1 MEQYVSRQPIF
12 DKKLCLQAYK
22 LLCFGG
28 DCHSDDYAGE
38 PEMSVGQLVRR
49 TITDDAAKI
58 AADKIIFID
67 YTDRILNN
75 QVELPLGSE
84 RMVVEV
90 SSEIAPT
97 EQVCAALSAIKTA
110 GYKIALDK
118 LNVVFPDEAILQL
131 TDIVKVDFRTTTEAD
146 RPRMLARLK
155 QYNMEFLALDVKDR
169 NEYQEAIALGFNL
182 FQGFFFA
189 SPTLISSGQMKTISL
204 NRVRLIGE
212 LFADRPSFDELTN
225 IVESDV
231 NMSFKLLKLI
241 NSAAFYRRNKIKN
254 INQALVI
261 LGLKELRKWA
271 TLIMLEDNC
280 QDKPEELV
288 RVAIIRAKMME
299 TTAHQQLPQIDS
311 QKAFLVGLMSLI
323 DVMMEK
329 PMEKVLEELPL
340 DDEIAVALL
349 SRNNVFGALLKM
361 IELYEQ
367 SSFEGVRKIAEALNL
382 TGQKLPFIYFEA
394 LEWAELLAK
403 DL

>member
-1 MEQYVSRQPIF
+1 MEQYISRQPIF
-12 DKKLCLQAYK
+12 DAHLGLLAYE
-22 LLCFGG
+22 LLCFGNECDVENQVVG
-28 DCHSDDYAGE
+28 AE
-38 PEMSVGQLVRR
+38 LSVKQLVKN
-49 TITDDAAKI
+49 TITDDATRI
-58 AADKIIFID
+58 AADKVIYVD
-67 YTDRILNN
+67 YTDRIINDR
-75 QVELPLGSE
+75 VELYLDSN

-97 EQVCAALSAIKTA
+97 DKVFAAIDNIRKL

-118 LNVVFPDEAILQL
+118 LNVVFPEEKLLRLAN
-131 TDIVKVDFRTTTEAD
+131 IVKIDFRTTTSAD
-146 RPRMLARLK
+146 RRVMLTRLASCGV
-155 QYNMEFLALDVKDR
+155 ELLALNVKDR
-169 NEYQEAIALGFNL
+169 SEYQEAIAMGFNL

-189 SPTLISSGQMKTISL
+189 SPTLISSAEMKSISL
-204 NRVRLIGE
+204 NHIRLIGE
-212 LFADRPSFDELTN
+212 LFAEKPSFDALTN

-231 NMSFKLLKLI
+231 NMSYKLLKLI

-299 TTAHQQLPQIDS
+299 TIAHQQLPQIDS

-323 DVMMEK
+323 DVMMER

-340 DDEIAVALL
+340 DDEIGVALMN
-349 SRNNVFGALLKM
+349 RKNVFGILLRM

-367 SSFEGVRKIAEALNL
+367 SSFEGVRHITEGLNL
-382 TGQKLPFIYFEA
+382 SGQKLPFIYFEA

>member
-1 MEQYVSRQPIF
+1 MEQYISRQPIF
-12 DKKLCLQAYK
+12 DEHLALLAYE
-22 LLCFGG
+22 LLCFGNE
-28 DCHSDDYAGE
+28 CHSDRSSDVE
-38 PEMSVGQLVRR
+38 ISVKQLVQSA
-49 TITDDAAKI
+49 ITDDAARI
-58 AADKIIFID
+58 AADKIIYVDF
-67 YTDRILNN
+67 TDKILNDR
-75 QVELPLGSE
+75 VEFLLDND

-90 SSEIAPT
+90 SAEIDLT
-97 EQVCAALSAIKTA
+97 DQVIDAISNIKMQ

-118 LNVVFPDEAILQL
+118 LNVVFPDDAILTL
-131 TDIVKVDFRTTTEAD
+131 ADTVKIDFRTTTSAD
-146 RPRMLARLK
+146 RQMMLKRLATYGV
-155 QYNMEFLALDVKDR
+155 QFLALNVKDR
-169 NEYQEAIALGFNL
+169 CEYQEAIAMGFNL

-189 SPTLISSGQMKTISL
+189 SPTLISSGEMKSISF
-204 NRVRLIGE
+204 NHVRLIGE
-212 LFADRPSFDELTN
+212 LFAERPSFDELTN

-241 NSAAFYRRNKIKN
+241 NSAAFYRRNKIQN

-299 TTAHQQLPQIDS
+299 TIVSQQLPQIDS

-323 DVMMEK
+323 DVMMERT
-329 PMEKVLEELPL
+329 MQKVLEELPL
-340 DDEIAVALL
+340 DDEIGVALL
-349 SRNNVFGALLKM
+349 NRKNMFGVLLKM

-367 SSFEGVRKIAEALNL
+367 SSFEGVRRIAEGLKL
-382 TGQKLPFIYFEA
+382 SGQKLPFIYFEA